1 MTIETQTKITV
12 DMLTPNSVSILKQEM
27 AEINGQQMQVGEN
40 FRRAYINSESGR
52 KQVQDELDAPYVS
65 AIFAVWGETPTVEE

>member
-40 FRRAYINSESGR
+40 FRRAYVNSEAGR
-52 KQVQDELDAPYVS
+52 NQVQDELDAPYVS

>member
-1 MTIETQTKITV
+1 MELQTQTKITV
-12 DMLTPNSVSILKQEM
+12 DMLTADSVSILKQEM
-27 AEINGQQMQVGEN
+27 AEINGQQLQVGEN
-40 FRRAYINSESGR
+40 FRRAYVNSESGR

>member
-12 DMLTPNSVSILKQEM
+12 DMLTENSVSILKQEM
-27 AEINGQQMQVGEN
+27 AEIEGRQTQIGDN
-40 FRRAYINSESGR
+40 FRCAYVNSESGR

>member
-1 MTIETQTKITV
+1 MIETKTKITV

-40 FRRAYINSESGR
+40 YRRAYVNSEAGR
-52 KQVQDELDAPYVS
+52 KQVQDELAAPYVS

>member
-1 MTIETQTKITV
+1 MELQTQTKITV
-12 DMLTPNSVSILKQEM
+12 DMLTADSVSILKQEM
-27 AEINGQQMQVGEN
+27 AEINGQQLQVGEN

>member
-1 MTIETQTKITV
+1 MELQTQTKITV
-12 DMLTPNSVSILKQEM
+12 DMLTADSVSILKQQM

-40 FRRAYINSESGR
+40 YRRAYVNSEAGR